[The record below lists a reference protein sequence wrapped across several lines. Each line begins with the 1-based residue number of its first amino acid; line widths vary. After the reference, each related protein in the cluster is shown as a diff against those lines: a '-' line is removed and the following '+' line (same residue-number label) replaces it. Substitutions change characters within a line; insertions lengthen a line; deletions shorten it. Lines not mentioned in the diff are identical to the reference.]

1 MLQSLLGLVCFIG
14 IAWLLSENRW
24 QVQWRTIVAGI
35 GIQILLAAL
44 LFNFAFLQSIFL
56 WLNQIVLS
64 IDTATM
70 AGTSFVFGYLG
81 GGDLPFT
88 ETGNSFV
95 LAFKALPILLV
106 MSALSSLLF
115 YWRIMPSIVRAFS
128 WVLQKSLGL
137 GGALGVGAA
146 ANIFI
151 GMTEAPLFI
160 RPYLDKLTR
169 SELFTLMTVG
179 MATIAGTMLVIYANI
194 LSTAFPNALGHLL
207 FASILSA
214 PAAIVI
220 SRLML
225 PETEAV
231 TAGEM
236 QPICNAHSSIDA
248 VTQGTLDGL
257 QLLLNMVALLIVFV
271 ALVHLSNQLF
281 GLLPTVANEPLT
293 LQRVLGWIMSPI
305 VWLMGIPWAEA
316 QIAGSLMGI
325 KTILNEFIAYIQL
338 AQAEEL
344 SQRSRLIMI
353 YALCGFA
360 NFGSLGIMIGGLGT
374 LVPQR
379 RTEIAELGV
388 KSIIAGTLATCMTGA
403 VVGVFYSSIN

>member
-1 MLQSLLGLVCFIG
+1 MLQSIFGLICFIG
-14 IAWLLSENRW
+14 IGWLLSEHRW
-24 QVQWRTIVAGI
+24 QVQWQRVIFGV
-35 GIQILLAAL
+35 GIQIGLAAL
-44 LFNFAFLQSIFL
+44 LFNFQFLQDMFM
-56 WLNQIVLS
+56 WLNHIVLS
-64 IDTATM
+64 LDTATS
-70 AGTSFVFGYLG
+70 AGTAFVFGYLG
-81 GGDLPFT
+81 GADLPFKT
-88 ETGNSFV
+88 TAAGSHFV

-106 MSALSSLLF
+106 MSALSALLF
-115 YWRIMPSIVRAFS
+115 YWQIMPWVVRGFA
-128 WVLQKSLGL
+128 WGLQKTLGI

-169 SELFTLMTVG
+169 SELFALMSVG
-179 MATIAGTMLVIYANI
+179 MATIAGTMLVIYASI
-194 LSTAFPNALGHLL
+194 LGTVFPNALGHLL

-214 PAAIVI
+214 PAAITI
-220 SRLML
+220 TQLMI
-225 PETEAV
+225 PETQTP
-231 TAGEM
+231 TAGQI
-236 QPICNAHSSIDA
+236 QPISNAHSSIDA
-248 VTQGTLDGL
+248 VTQGSLEGL

-271 ALVHLSNQLF
+271 ALVHLSNQLLNF
-281 GLLPTVANEPLT
+281 LPAFADQPLT
-293 LQRVLGWIMSPI
+293 LQRILGWIMSPI

-338 AQAEEL
+338 AQESEL
-344 SQRSRLIMI
+344 SERSRLIMI

-379 RTEIAELGV
+379 RTEIAELGI
-388 KSIIAGTLATCMTGA
+388 KAIIAGTLATCMTGT
-403 VVGVFYSSIN
+403 VVGLFYF